1 MSCGSSML
9 AMIFSWPPQRVQ
21 LSIST
26 PNNDV
31 AANWIRCARAD
42 VSSHLAQRGAG
53 GGGPD
58 HGFVCFIPQPA
69 GSIGAHLA
77 IEIGSAGPKRVRIA
91 TAPASEMAMP
101 TVRMIL
107 NTFNSRHP
115 QLRQLLDRHV
125 GPAVD
130 AAWSARYRAP
140 VTPIVEHF
148 GAPAGAPAAAPAGA
162 PAAAP
167 EVSLIVPLFGRH
179 DFVEYQLALF
189 ADDPDFRN
197 AELIYVVDDPYIFE
211 EFRGRCDGLYGMYRI
226 PFTVVYPHS
235 NLGFAGANNCGA
247 KVARGKHLL
256 LMNSDVMP
264 KQNGWLGAMLAS
276 YRNTPGIGILGVK
289 LLYENGSVQH
299 AGMEFR
305 RSTAWAN
312 MWINYH
318 PFKGQS
324 GLGLQGLHAIDAV
337 TAACVLIE
345 ADLYR
350 TLGGL
355 SEEYIV
361 GDFEDSDLC
370 LRALEAG
377 RRNYLALDIELYH
390 LERQSQ
396 NRVGDGTLRTNLSIY
411 NCWRH
416 DRRWSGFIA
425 GLKA

>member
-1 MSCGSSML
+1 
-9 AMIFSWPPQRVQ
+9 
-21 LSIST
+21 
-26 PNNDV
+26 
-31 AANWIRCARAD
+31 
-42 VSSHLAQRGAG
+42 
-53 GGGPD
+53 
-58 HGFVCFIPQPA
+58 
-69 GSIGAHLA
+69 
-77 IEIGSAGPKRVRIA
+77 
-91 TAPASEMAMP
+91 
-101 TVRMIL
+101 
-107 NTFNSRHP
+107 
-115 QLRQLLDRHV
+115 
-125 GPAVD
+125 
-130 AAWSARYRAP
+130 
-140 VTPIVEHF
+140 
-148 GAPAGAPAAAPAGA
+148 
-162 PAAAP
+162 
-167 EVSLIVPLFGRH
+167 
-179 DFVEYQLALF
+179 
-189 ADDPDFRN
+189 
-197 AELIYVVDDPYIFE
+197 
-211 EFRGRCDGLYGMYRI
+211 MYRI

>member
-1 MSCGSSML
+1 
-9 AMIFSWPPQRVQ
+9 
-21 LSIST
+21 
-26 PNNDV
+26 
-31 AANWIRCARAD
+31 
-42 VSSHLAQRGAG
+42 
-53 GGGPD
+53 
-58 HGFVCFIPQPA
+58 
-69 GSIGAHLA
+69 
-77 IEIGSAGPKRVRIA
+77 
-91 TAPASEMAMP
+91 
-101 TVRMIL
+101 
-107 NTFNSRHP
+107 
-115 QLRQLLDRHV
+115 
-125 GPAVD
+125 
-130 AAWSARYRAP
+130 
-140 VTPIVEHF
+140 
-148 GAPAGAPAAAPAGA
+148 
-162 PAAAP
+162 
-167 EVSLIVPLFGRH
+167 
-179 DFVEYQLALF
+179 
-189 ADDPDFRN
+189 
-197 AELIYVVDDPYIFE
+197 
-211 EFRGRCDGLYGMYRI
+211 
-226 PFTVVYPHS
+226 
-235 NLGFAGANNCGA
+235 
-247 KVARGKHLL
+247 
-256 LMNSDVMP
+256 
-264 KQNGWLGAMLAS
+264 MLAS

-396 NRVGDGTLRTNLSIY
+396 ARIGDAQWRNNLTLY
-411 NCWRH
+411 NGWLH
-416 DRRWSGFIA
+416 HMRWAAQIEK
-425 GLKA
+425 LQR